1 VLYDSIKAF
10 LDTVNEHPRVRRA
23 KVLLAALDELAS
35 TVVAVPLLPVVDM
48 PICLYLEGL
57 HRGPTSLMIM
67 AVDLH
72 GMGQRFHR
80 MAQSGQ
86 RGPAWRPR
94 ECWRD
99 WGEAPDCAGLV
110 RAVSGKGPLIFLYS
124 SLPDGKVV
132 ACTPERG

>member
-1 VLYDSIKAF
+1 MLYDSIKAF

-67 AVDLH
+67 PPARRRGSAL
-72 GMGQRFHR
+72 RRIR
-80 MAQSGQ
+80 MAHTLLAL
-86 RGPAWRPR
+86 AWLPR
-94 ECWRD
+94 
-99 WGEAPDCAGLV
+99 
-110 RAVSGKGPLIFLYS
+110 
-124 SLPDGKVV
+124 
-132 ACTPERG
+132 TT